1 MHGRK
6 PLRKME
12 RAYRTRNAFY
22 GSPFLLPEVC
32 LVRCISDRK
41 QFSDR
46 ILKINF
52 FLKLFVRL
60 YGLIVRKE
68 EKGGCFHER
77 CR

>member
-52 FLKLFVRL
+52 FFETFCPSVRSNSQK
-60 YGLIVRKE
+60 RR
-68 EKGGCFHER
+68 ER
-77 CR
+77 RMFS